1 MVTGEQFDDE
11 ELVEFSL
18 RPQRLAQYIGQT
30 IAKDNLAIFIEAAK
44 LRNEPLDHVLLY
56 GPPGLGKTTMASIIA
71 NEMNVEFRTTS
82 GPAIERAGDLA
93 AILSSLEVGDVLLIS
108 NNLAYA
114 VIYNTKICDLIYPE
128 ELKMADH
135 FEYEEDFETDDF
147 DIKKNESE
155 IYDENDDQMIN
166 SFEDLPVKIEFVLGK
181 KIMNLY
187 EIDDLCA
194 KRIISLLPESEK
206 NIEIRV
212 NGALTGYGELVE
224 VDDKLGVEIHS
235 WLSGNNNVK

>member
-1 MVTGEQFDDE
+1 
-11 ELVEFSL
+11 
-18 RPQRLAQYIGQT
+18 
-30 IAKDNLAIFIEAAK
+30 
-44 LRNEPLDHVLLY
+44 
-56 GPPGLGKTTMASIIA
+56 
-71 NEMNVEFRTTS
+71 
-82 GPAIERAGDLA
+82 
-93 AILSSLEVGDVLLIS
+93 
-108 NNLAYA
+108 
-114 VIYNTKICDLIYPE
+114 PE
-128 ELKMADH
+128 ELKMVDH

-166 SFEDLPVKIEFVLGK
+166 SYEELPVKIEFVLGK
-181 KIMNLY
+181 KVMNLY
-187 EIDDLCA
+187 EIDELCA

-235 WLSGNNNVK
+235 WLSRNNNVK

>member
-1 MVTGEQFDDE
+1 KRAYCLKTQPATGETYPK
-11 ELVEFSL
+11 S
-18 RPQRLAQYIGQT
+18 
-30 IAKDNLAIFIEAAK
+30 
-44 LRNEPLDHVLLY
+44 
-56 GPPGLGKTTMASIIA
+56 
-71 NEMNVEFRTTS
+71 
-82 GPAIERAGDLA
+82 DLFNKA
-93 AILSSLEVGDVLLIS
+93 E
-108 NNLAYA
+108 
-114 VIYNTKICDLIYPE
+114 
-128 ELKMADH
+128 
-135 FEYEEDFETDDF
+135 
-147 DIKKNESE
+147 
-155 IYDENDDQMIN
+155 
-166 SFEDLPVKIEFVLGK
+166 LPVKIEFVLGK

>member
-1 MVTGEQFDDE
+1 
-11 ELVEFSL
+11 
-18 RPQRLAQYIGQT
+18 
-30 IAKDNLAIFIEAAK
+30 
-44 LRNEPLDHVLLY
+44 
-56 GPPGLGKTTMASIIA
+56 
-71 NEMNVEFRTTS
+71 
-82 GPAIERAGDLA
+82 
-93 AILSSLEVGDVLLIS
+93 
-108 NNLAYA
+108 
-114 VIYNTKICDLIYPE
+114 
-128 ELKMADH
+128 
-135 FEYEEDFETDDF
+135 
-147 DIKKNESE
+147 NESE

-187 EIDDLCA
+187 EIDELCV

-235 WLSGNNNVK
+235 WLSGHNNVKYHFADSYTNIIYTIVVYNSIRDIFY

>member
-1 MVTGEQFDDE
+1 MV
-11 ELVEFSL
+11 
-18 RPQRLAQYIGQT
+18 
-30 IAKDNLAIFIEAAK
+30 
-44 LRNEPLDHVLLY
+44 
-56 GPPGLGKTTMASIIA
+56 
-71 NEMNVEFRTTS
+71 
-82 GPAIERAGDLA
+82 
-93 AILSSLEVGDVLLIS
+93 
-108 NNLAYA
+108 
-114 VIYNTKICDLIYPE
+114 
-128 ELKMADH
+128 DH

-147 DIKKNESE
+147 DIKKAKSRLMMKMT
-155 IYDENDDQMIN
+155 IKQIN

-194 KRIISLLPESEK
+194 KRIISLLPEAEK